1 VKRAAALAVLALLLA
16 ACGSSG
22 AKTYKTAT
30 EVVEALGAGGMTL
43 QCPNADSPAGQTV
56 VHGAIS
62 ENMCYLGSGN
72 SVSYLI
78 DVFPGTVSKSKLIAN
93 SVSTGDEQIFS
104 VLGPNWW
111 VETDGA
117 HVNQVQKIL
126 GGTVV
131 AGVWKPDTDN

>member
-1 VKRAAALAVLALLLA
+1 MPAALLALLLA

-78 DVFPGTVSKSKLIAN
+78 DVFRGTVSKSKLIAN
-93 SVSTGDEQIFS
+93 SVSAANTGS
-104 VLGPNWW
+104 GPRDS
-111 VETDGA
+111 TACTRTPGSA
-117 HVNQVQKIL
+117 
-126 GGTVV
+126 
-131 AGVWKPDTDN
+131 